1 MTLATPECYLD
12 RRYTGAYAVTGR
24 DQNLIVADL
33 VSQFVT
39 TDSGLPMTV
48 TTVGSAGTV
57 RDRTYNDYDDKT
69 VYSNLGDL
77 MGVIGG
83 PEWTGHWQ
91 WNRAA
96 NTITPV
102 LYVGN
107 RIGAAVTPG
116 LAPSVTFDS
125 AVLLD
130 GTLVEDFTTGK
141 GANVVTAT
149 SSGQGASRPEAISPT
164 SLPPSF
170 GARPMYE
177 FRYSPSTS
185 ITNVATLQGHS
196 DRALALLQNGTN
208 TITLKASAVAG
219 PMLGVDWNLGDDIG
233 YEFVGPAFPG
243 GFSGTGRCIGYEA
256 DDTYTSPVLYVPAIS

>member
-33 VSQFVT
+33 VSQFVIT
-39 TDSGLPMTV
+39 HAGLPVTV

-69 VYSNLGDL
+69 VYSVLGDL
-77 MGVIGG
+77 MGVISG
-83 PEWTGHWQ
+83 PEWTGHWT
-91 WNRAA
+91 WDRVA

-107 RIGAAVTPG
+107 RLGTAATPG
-116 LAPSVTFDS
+116 LAPAVTFDS
-125 AVLLD
+125 AALLA
-130 GTLVEDFTTGK
+130 GTLVEDFTTGN

-149 SSGQGASRPEAISPT
+149 SSGQGSARPQATSPNP
-164 SLPPSF
+164 LPSSF
-170 GARPMYE
+170 APRPMYE
-177 FRYSPSTS
+177 YRYSPSTS
-185 ITNVATLQGHS
+185 ITDVATLQGHS
-196 DRALALLQNGTN
+196 DAVLALLQNGTN
-208 TITLKASAVAG
+208 TVTLKATATAG

-233 YEFVGPAFPG
+233 YEFLGPAFPS
-243 GFSGTGRCIGYEA
+243 GFAGTARCIGYEA
-256 DDTYTSPVLYVPAIS
+256 DDLYTSPVLYVPAIH